1 MFHPRFSLLNGRAQE
16 PFPEE
21 LSLPSLTKN
30 LKHQSLT
37 SNFREDFAEMPS
49 NCENNNEFSENNTF
63 SEATLEKNILIEKY
77 SENNRPINQNSFQKE
92 KDWI

>member
-1 MFHPRFSLLNGRAQE
+1 MS
-16 PFPEE
+16 
-21 LSLPSLTKN
+21 T
-30 LKHQSLT
+30 
-37 SNFREDFAEMPS
+37 
-49 NCENNNEFSENNTF
+49 NCENNNEFSESNTF